1 MYDAELGGVAVGHE
15 PDSSAAHVHRPGLA
29 GDLREDSAPR
39 LDIVFQVLAY
49 IFLNAGVDDDVLAI
63 VGVCVDDVRLC
74 VIFDVGGEHAH
85 VLVADAD
92 VALGYGDARVFVEA
106 DFVGVEEYFVRD
118 FGRLLGGVAG
128 CRLCS
133 FSSLHLRRYSRRFVC
148 RGRLRLAVGHGLDA
162 RVPRHKYAVV
172 LLRRKRLRRCGE
184 SRGNR
189 YKQKAYGQAQ
199 RCAGM
204 RAADF

>member
-1 MYDAELGGVAVGHE
+1 M
-15 PDSSAAHVHRPGLA
+15 
-29 GDLREDSAPR
+29 
-39 LDIVFQVLAY
+39 LAY

-85 VLVADAD
+85 VLVAHAD
-92 VALGYGDARVFVEA
+92 VALCYGDARVFVEA
-106 DFVGVEEYFVRD
+106 DFVGVEEYFVRN
-118 FGRLLGGVAG
+118 FGRLLGGIDG
-128 CRLCS
+128 RR
-133 FSSLHLRRYSRRFVC
+133 LRRLSHLHIRRHSRRFVC
-148 RGRLRLAVGHGLDA
+148 RWRLRLAVGHGLDA

-199 RCAGM
+199 RGAGM